1 MIIRKVK
8 MINFRGFREKE
19 ISFHDKSVVL
29 LSAANGIGKT
39 TTVDAI
45 EWCLTGRIKRLQT
58 SFDTRSPN
66 DGERRLNTR
75 GILKHR
81 EAKTRDKVEV
91 FLWLH
96 DGEKECVLHRFQGKD
111 ELNPD
116 SSTLTMDGNA
126 DDAKAFVQEYIG
138 DSFYNFHFCDIQKSF
153 NVQSTKREDLN
164 DLFSEF
170 ITDYAEKIQ
179 VADNLDL
186 FADDTGRY
194 IEDAEK
200 KKKSQDEIESKKA
213 EIERARAAVKQI
225 PYPETVFYTGEQ
237 LQITDLSIPDLIAQ
251 KEALR
256 DCGYQ
261 MALNA
266 LEKLVNNEALK
277 REYAVIQEIAAY
289 WQNKAAL
296 IPQAVNA
303 GFHKDTDA
311 ITVLEAKATQLNRLS
326 ISRNTILQDGEWI
339 ASLGSP
345 DFTLP
350 DFNAAKLAIGE
361 KEDAVRDLSAQID
374 LLTKNNRMLKLL
386 LSLSGSG
393 EVVRQYRDDAVRENG
408 TVRCPVCGSDSFAS
422 MEREEILQE
431 ADAYI
436 RQNGETAKQK
446 EAEKAA
452 LVAQIDGL
460 YNKLIQSAQ
469 VVVMKE
475 KDRLAS
481 ELRIL
486 NNLNDEI
493 QPYFAALRKLKVTQM
508 VPVEEMTAE
517 KAAEMLATVEKKLL
531 ADTWE
536 QQIRVEYQQ
545 ILTVLGYRFEGESV
559 DQTHA
564 RVKPLLTGSHEIE
577 CFSYDKFVS
586 KLNAIDS
593 ILANQSVLKLQQ
605 ELDAYCRMN
614 EEVDKQIEEYR
625 QLQERASTRAAEIRR
640 IVAELS
646 KEEYD
651 NVGPALSKFYD
662 KLARFNAA
670 GEFKIVPEKEGIS
683 LVDEKGKN
691 VVNILSN
698 GQISVFMLA
707 YFFAGIN
714 ARNDREKMKVFFIDD
729 LTACMDDVNMLG
741 FLDLLKYQLS
751 SKETVDQLFFITCDD
766 RISKLL
772 KYKLN
777 GRGIELCELLEADF
791 ADRTC
796 LV

>member
-19 ISFHDKSVVL
+19 INFHNKSVVL
-29 LSAANGIGKT
+29 LAAANGIGKT

-45 EWCLTGRIKRLQT
+45 EWCLTGCIRRLQI

-66 DGERRLNTR
+66 DSERRLNTR

-81 EAKTRDKVEV
+81 EAKPRDKVEV
-91 FLWLH
+91 FLWLY
-96 DGEKECVLHRFQGKD
+96 DGEKERVLHRVQGKD
-111 ELNPD
+111 ELYPD
-116 SSTLTMDGNA
+116 SSTLTIDGSA
-126 DDAKAFVQEYIG
+126 EDAKAFVQEYIG
-138 DSFYNFHFCDIQKSF
+138 NSFYNFHFCDIQKSF

-164 DLFSEF
+164 DLFREF
-170 ITDYAEKIQ
+170 ITDYTEQIQ
-179 VADNLDL
+179 VAENLDL
-186 FADDTGRY
+186 FVKDTERY

-200 KKKSQDEIESKKA
+200 KKKSQDVIESKKA

-237 LQITDLSIPDLIAQ
+237 TQLTELSIRELSAQ
-251 KEALR
+251 KEVLR
-256 DCGYQ
+256 NCGYQ
-261 MALNA
+261 VALDA
-266 LEKLVNNEALK
+266 MEKLMNNEALK
-277 REYAVIQEIAAY
+277 KERSVIQEIATY
-289 WQNKAAL
+289 WQSKGATIQN
-296 IPQAVNA
+296 AVAA
-303 GFHKDTDA
+303 GFHINTDTISA
-311 ITVLEAKATQLNRLS
+311 LEEKAAKLNRWPL
-326 ISRNTILQDGEWI
+326 SRNTILQDGEGV
-339 ASLGSP
+339 ASLRSP

-350 DFNAAKLAIGE
+350 DFNAAKTAIGE
-361 KEDAVRDLSAQID
+361 KEKAVRDLSAQID
-374 LLTKNNRMLKLL
+374 LLTRNNRMLKLL
-386 LSLSGSG
+386 SSLSASG

-408 TVRCPVCGSDSFAS
+408 AVRCPVCGSDSFAS

-446 EAEKAA
+446 EMEKAS
-452 LVAQIDGL
+452 LLAQIDEL
-460 YNKLIQSAQ
+460 YNKLIQSAL

-475 KDRLAS
+475 KERLAG
-481 ELRIL
+481 EIL
-486 NNLNDEI
+486 ILKNLNDEI
-493 QPYFAALRKLKVTQM
+493 QPYFAALRKLRVTQV

-517 KAAEMLATVEKKLL
+517 KVTQVLAAVEAELL
-531 ADTWE
+531 EDA
-536 QQIRVEYQQ
+536 RVQKARAEYQQ
-545 ILTVLGYRFEGESV
+545 ILTALGYRFEGEPV
-559 DQTHA
+559 EQTHA
-564 RVKPLLTGSHEIE
+564 KVKPLLTGIHEIE
-577 CFSYDKFVS
+577 SFSYDEFVS

-593 ILANQSVLKLQQ
+593 ILANQSMLKLQQ
-605 ELDAYCRMN
+605 ELEAHCRTN
-614 EEVDKQIEEYR
+614 EELDKQIEDLR
-625 QLQERASTRAAEIRR
+625 QLRERASTRAAEIRG

-646 KEEYD
+646 KAEYD

-662 KLARFNAA
+662 KLARFNAN

-714 ARNDREKMKVFFIDD
+714 ARNDREKMKVYFIDD

-741 FLDLLKYQLS
+741 FMDLLKYQLS

-772 KYKLN
+772 KYKLS

-791 ADRTC
+791 ADRT
-796 LV
+796 

>member
-8 MINFRGFREKE
+8 MVNFRGYREKE
-19 ISFHDKSVVL
+19 INFCDKSVVL

-58 SFDTRSPN
+58 TFDNRSPN
-66 DGERRLNTR
+66 DGERRMNAR

-81 EAKTRDKVEV
+81 EAKPREQVDVC
-91 FLWLH
+91 LWLF
-96 DGEKECVLHRFQGKD
+96 DGENERVLRRVQGKD

-116 SSTLTMDGNA
+116 ASTLTMDGSA
-126 DDAKAFVQEYIG
+126 EDAKAFIQEYIG
-138 DSFYNFHFCDIQKSF
+138 NSFYNFHFCDIQKSF
-153 NVQSTKREDLN
+153 NIQSTRREDLN
-164 DLFSEF
+164 DLFREF
-170 ITDYAEKIQ
+170 ITNYDEQMQ

-186 FADDTGRY
+186 FAEDAGRY
-194 IEDAEK
+194 IEDAGKMK
-200 KKKSQDEIESKKA
+200 KFQGEIESKKA
-213 EIERARAAVKQI
+213 EIERARTAVKQI

-237 LQITDLSIPDLIAQ
+237 TRITELSIRELSAQ

-256 DCGYQ
+256 NCGYQ
-261 MALNA
+261 VVLRA
-266 LEKLVNNEALK
+266 LETLMNNETLK
-277 REYAVIQEIAAY
+277 KERSVIQEIATY
-289 WQNKAAL
+289 WKTKETTIQH
-296 IPQAVNA
+296 AVA
-303 GFHKDTDA
+303 VGFHMNTNV
-311 ITVLEAKATQLNRLS
+311 ITALEEKAVQLNRWPL
-326 ISRNTILQDGEWI
+326 SRNTILQDGEGV
-339 ASLGSP
+339 ASLQSS

-350 DFNAAKLAIGE
+350 DFNAAKTAIGDKEE
-361 KEDAVRDLSAQID
+361 KVRDLSAQID
-374 LLTKNNRMLKLL
+374 LLTNNNRMLKLL
-386 LSLSGSG
+386 SSLSASG
-393 EVVRQYRDDAVRENG
+393 EVVRQYRDDAVREHG
-408 TVRCPVCGSDSFAS
+408 VVRCPVCGSDSFAS
-422 MEREEILQE
+422 MKREEILRE

-436 RQNGETAKQK
+436 RQNGETAKLK
-446 EAEKAA
+446 EIEKSSLQAE
-452 LVAQIDGL
+452 IDEL
-460 YNKLIQSAQ
+460 YKKLIQCAQ
-469 VVVMKE
+469 GVVKKE
-475 KDRLAS
+475 KERLAS
-481 ELRIL
+481 EIGSLKK
-486 NNLNDEI
+486 LNDEI
-493 QPYFAALRKLKVTQM
+493 RPYFEALRKLRVTQV

-517 KAAEMLATVEKKLL
+517 KAAQMLAAVERKLL
-531 ADTWE
+531 EDSGE
-536 QQIRVEYQQ
+536 QKVRVEYQR
-545 ILTVLGYRFEGESV
+545 ILTVLGYRFEGEPV
-559 DQTHA
+559 EQTHA
-564 RVKPLLTGSHEIE
+564 KVKPLLTGIHEIE
-577 CFSYDKFVS
+577 CFSYDEFVS
-586 KLNAIDS
+586 KLSAIDS

-605 ELDAYCRMN
+605 ELEAYCRTN

-625 QLQERASTRAAEIRR
+625 QLQARASTRAAEIRR

-662 KLARFNAA
+662 KLARFNAN

-714 ARNDREKMKVFFIDD
+714 ARNDREKMKIFFIDD

-741 FLDLLKYQLS
+741 FMDLLKYQLS

-772 KYKLN
+772 KYKLS
-777 GRGIELCELLEADF
+777 GRGIELCELLEAD
-791 ADRTC
+791 

>member
-8 MINFRGFREKE
+8 MVNFRGFREKE
-19 ISFHDKSVVL
+19 INFRDKSVVL

-58 SFDTRSPN
+58 AFDNRSPN
-66 DGERRLNTR
+66 DGERRMNAR

-81 EAKTRDKVEV
+81 EAKPREQVDVC
-91 FLWLH
+91 LWLF
-96 DGEKECVLHRFQGKD
+96 DGENERVLRRVQGKD

-116 SSTLTMDGNA
+116 ASTLTMDGSA
-126 DDAKAFVQEYIG
+126 EDARAFIQEYIG
-138 DSFYNFHFCDIQKSF
+138 NSFYNFHFCDIQKSF
-153 NVQSTKREDLN
+153 NIQSTRREDLS
-164 DLFSEF
+164 DLFREF
-170 ITDYAEKIQ
+170 ITNYDEQMQ

-186 FADDTGRY
+186 FAEDAGRY
-194 IEDAEK
+194 IEDAGK
-200 KKKSQDEIESKKA
+200 MKKSQGEIESKKA
-213 EIERARAAVKQI
+213 EIERARTAVKQI

-237 LQITDLSIPDLIAQ
+237 TCITELSIRELSAQ

-256 DCGYQ
+256 NCGYQ
-261 MALNA
+261 VVLGA
-266 LEKLVNNEALK
+266 LETLMNNEMLK
-277 REYAVIQEIAAY
+277 KERSVIQEIATY
-289 WQNKAAL
+289 WQTKETT
-296 IPQAVNA
+296 IQHAVVV
-303 GFHKDTDA
+303 GFHMNSDA
-311 ITVLEAKATQLNRLS
+311 ISALEEKAEQLNRWPL
-326 ISRNTILQDGEWI
+326 SRNTILQDGEGV
-339 ASLGSP
+339 ASLQSS

-350 DFNAAKLAIGE
+350 DFNAAKTAIGDKEE
-361 KEDAVRDLSAQID
+361 KVRDLSAQID

-386 LSLSGSG
+386 SSLSASG
-393 EVVRQYRDDAVRENG
+393 EVVRQYRDDAVREHG
-408 TVRCPVCGSDSFAS
+408 VVRCPICGSDSFAS
-422 MEREEILQE
+422 MEREEILRE

-436 RQNGETAKQK
+436 RKNGDTAKLK
-446 EAEKAA
+446 EIEKASLLAEIDA
-452 LVAQIDGL
+452 L
-460 YNKLIQSAQ
+460 YKELIQCAQ
-469 VVVMKE
+469 GVVKKE
-475 KDRLAS
+475 KERLAGEIGS
-481 ELRIL
+481 LKK
-486 NNLNDEI
+486 LNDEI
-493 QPYFAALRKLKVTQM
+493 RPYFEALRKLRLTQV

-517 KAAEMLATVEKKLL
+517 KAAQMLAAVEKKLL
-531 ADTWE
+531 EDAGE
-536 QQIRVEYQQ
+536 QKARVEYQR
-545 ILTVLGYRFEGESV
+545 ILTVLGYCFEGETV
-559 DQTHA
+559 EQTHA
-564 RVKPLLTGSHEIE
+564 KVKPLLTGIHEIE
-577 CFSYDKFVS
+577 CFSYDEFVS
-586 KLNAIDS
+586 KLSAIDS

-605 ELDAYCRMN
+605 ELEAYCRTN

-625 QLQERASTRAAEIRR
+625 QLQMRASTRAAEIRR

-646 KEEYD
+646 EEEYD

-662 KLARFNAA
+662 KLARFNAN
-670 GEFKIVPEKEGIS
+670 GEFRIVPEKEGIS

-741 FLDLLKYQLS
+741 FMDLLKYQLS

-772 KYKLN
+772 KYKLS
-777 GRGIELCELLEADF
+777 GRGIELCELLEAD
-791 ADRTC
+791 